1 MFLGILQAPGC
12 MALFA
17 LDGLKFALFSFDGSL
32 GTLEF
37 AFESTLGLSSFFG
50 LSNELVHEFLLA
62 LLFLVWT
69 ICQAFYLR
77 QLLFPLFTL
86 GLEGLEFL

>member
-1 MFLGILQAPGC
+1 
-12 MALFA
+12 
-17 LDGLKFALFSFDGSL
+17 
-32 GTLEF
+32 
-37 AFESTLGLSSFFG
+37 
-50 LSNELVHEFLLA
+50 
-62 LLFLVWT
+62 LFLVWT